1 MSKSVGNVIAPQ
13 KINDS
18 LGADIL
24 RLWVASTDYS
34 GELAISDTILK
45 GTTDSYRRLRNTIR
59 FLLANLSDF
68 NPATDA
74 LPVSELTELDRYALV
89 LAQRLHG
96 GVAEDCYPRYAF
108 HTAMQAIVGY
118 CTDDL
123 GAFWLD
129 IIKDRLYTTKA
140 ASKARRSAQTAL
152 WHVTRSLLSLLAP
165 VLCFTADE
173 AWQALTGEA
182 EDSPVYH
189 TWHELP
195 VVADADALAARWDV
209 LRALRAQINKD
220 IETLR
225 EAGAVGS
232 SLQAEVDIEADAGLY
247 PLLNALGDELKFV
260 LIVSRVGV
268 VPGPETRIRVSASAE
283 QKCERCWHYHP
294 TVGENAEAPTLC
306 ARCYDNIFGQGE
318 SRSYA

>member
-1 MSKSVGNVIAPQ
+1 MLFRS
-13 KINDS
+13 
-18 LGADIL
+18 
-24 RLWVASTDYS
+24 
-34 GELAISDTILK
+34 
-45 GTTDSYRRLRNTIR
+45 NTIR

-89 LAQRLHG
+89 LAQRLHA

-140 ASKARRSAQTAL
+140 DSKARRSAQTAL

-195 VVADADALAARWDV
+195 VVADAEALAMRWDV

-268 VPGPETRIRVSASAE
+268 VPGPETRIRVSASGE